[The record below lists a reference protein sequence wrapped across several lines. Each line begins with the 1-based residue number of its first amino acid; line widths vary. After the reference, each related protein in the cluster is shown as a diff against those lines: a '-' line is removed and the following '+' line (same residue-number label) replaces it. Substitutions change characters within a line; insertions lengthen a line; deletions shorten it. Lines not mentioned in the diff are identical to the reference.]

1 VAISILGESRK
12 KRLLPIACMTRRLR
26 HFAPRSDNAEDREL
40 EGVSNVMELYTN
52 LTNGFEIV
60 IINLAG
66 NQLEK

>member
-1 VAISILGESRK
+1 
-12 KRLLPIACMTRRLR
+12 MTRRWR

>member
-1 VAISILGESRK
+1 
-12 KRLLPIACMTRRLR
+12 MTRRLR

-60 IINLAG
+60 IIKLAG